1 MAIEGALG
9 RMRRKKAERAAKDKP
24 IVSSPAIVE
33 EVKRVPKLSDIR
45 PKNPAVATSAPTKQP
60 SFGSAFKSARA
71 KAKKA
76 GDSAGGIFEW
86 TSPRT
91 GKTAKY
97 KTWWKEEK
105 EAADAAAGEIKVSKA
120 PADAGATTKSV
131 PKAAPEKPV
140 AVTTKSTT
148 DTSKVD
154 PLNSDEA
161 RKKRLLK
168 ATGNALVGT
177 ALTAVG
183 TLVAAGGYLS
193 IKERAEA
200 RRKAAEKRK
209 KDLKK
214 GGRSNLKKAR
224 EAAAARPKPVATTPK
239 PVATTPTEE
248 PKKPRARVRKAAAA
262 TPKPT
267 PTPQA
272 AATPKPTSTPQ
283 ADATPKPTP
292 TPHSRDKPQ
301 SHRPTPRKKA
311 AATPKPTPTPQA
323 AATPKPTPTPQAA
336 ATPKP
341 TPTRRYHSEL
351 VEEMKERDAARKAAR
366 AAAGETEKLPKT
378 HHSPR
383 FQPAPVSVAE
393 TDRAVTSGAARQNM
407 PTSTLEVAHRAP
419 GAPKAAKGTGTTAI
433 IRNKK
438 DASERRIKIPDRE
451 PERSTSGTGTRAAVQ
466 AALKTEHLESEK
478 KASTEVGKNTRPSG
492 TGPGHGKY
500 VKPLTDHE
508 TEALR
513 AVEEKIRSNEQKF
526 GENKITEAG
535 YKRNHTRLMNQR
547 AALMNIGVVTTPTP
561 EPKPEPK
568 GTPKV
573 TRSGGNRGRAAVLS
587 SMRRNRQ
594 EAQAKQE
601 AAAPKVRAVTA
612 KDADVAKA
620 VANEAK
626 SRVDEAPVTRA
637 ELESPAKPS
646 SPLTAKEAQ
655 AIAKYQQEGK
665 SRRLPSSEEMGRLRE
680 NLASGE
686 ITQKQ
691 YDRLIKGTR
700 ITASEV
706 KMRTRKGKGVGSA
719 AKEAARRVRR

>member
-24 IVSSPAIVE
+24 IVSSPAIVA
-33 EVKRVPKLSDIR
+33 EVKRVPKLSDIH

-214 GGRSNLKKAR
+214 GGRSNLQKAR
-224 EAAAARPKPVATTPK
+224 EEAAARPK

-248 PKKPRARVRKAAAA
+248 PKKPRARVRK
-262 TPKPT
+262 
-267 PTPQA
+267 
-272 AATPKPTSTPQ
+272 
-283 ADATPKPTP
+283 
-292 TPHSRDKPQ
+292 
-301 SHRPTPRKKA
+301 KA
-311 AATPKPTPTPQA
+311 AATPKPTPTPRKKA

-407 PTSTLEVAHRAP
+407 PTSTLEVTRRAP

-433 IRNKK
+433 LRSKK

-478 KASTEVGKNTRPSG
+478 KARTEVGKNTRPSG

-508 TEALR
+508 TKALR

-561 EPKPEPK
+561 EPEPK

-573 TRSGGNRGRAAVLS
+573 TKATTPTT
-587 SMRRNRQ
+587 
-594 EAQAKQE
+594 
-601 AAAPKVRAVTA
+601 AAPKVRAVTA

-655 AIAKYQQEGK
+655 EIAKYQREGK
-665 SRRLPSSEEMGRLRE
+665 SFRLPSSEEMGRLRE
-680 NLASGE
+680 KLASGE

-691 YDRLIKGTR
+691 YDRLIKGTK

-706 KMRTRKGKGVGSA
+706 KKRTRKGKGVGSA
-719 AKEAARRVRR
+719 AKGAARRIRR